1 MTAENPGE
9 HSCRCATNLPP
20 LSSAAAVAP
29 FTHLRIGGPTEFLVT
44 PTSREELAG
53 VVMTCTEEKIPAA
66 CSCAGANLLVRDEG
80 VRGAVLRLTAPCF
93 TQIQVEGQRIVA
105 GGGATLSSVIA
116 ETSQSGLAGFET
128 LAGITATVGGALR
141 HNAGDRAGEMA
152 DYMKRVEVM
161 SERGQVS
168 VRERSDLHFGDHRSD
183 IEDPVVLAVEFELI
197 KDRPEAIVKR
207 ACCGRGSIARPP
219 PLCRSRRPWRMFR
232 NPRGYQAAELIEQ
245 AGLPK
250 TRVGAAEIS
259 ERNSNYVIA
268 HPGTTSADVL
278 QLLEQVQKRVRE
290 TSGVQLERE
299 LTVW

>member
-1 MTAENPGE
+1 MSLRDQFAGIIQCE
-9 HSCRCATNLPP
+9 AP
-20 LSSAAAVAP
+20 LAP
-29 FTHLRIGGPTEFLVT
+29 FTHLRIGGPAEHLVT

-53 VVMTCTEEKIPAA
+53 VVMACTEDKVPLRVLG
-66 CSCAGANLLVRDEG
+66 AGANLLVRDEG
-80 VRGAVLRLTAPCF
+80 VRGAVLRLSAPCF
-93 TQIQVEGQRIVA
+93 TQIQVEGQRVLA
-105 GGGATLSSVIA
+105 GGGATLSAVIA
-116 ETSQSGLAGFET
+116 ETSQRGLAGFET
-128 LAGITATVGGALR
+128 LAGITATIGGALR

-152 DYMKRVEVM
+152 DHMKRVEVM
-161 SERGQVS
+161 SERGQVR
-168 VRERSDLHFGDHRSD
+168 VHERSDLHFGDHRSD

-197 KDRPEAIVKR
+197 KDKPEAIVKR
-207 ACCGRGSIARPP
+207 LLRAWINRKASA
-219 PLCRSRRPWRMFR
+219 PLSFQAAVRMFR
-232 NPRGYQAAELIEQ
+232 NPRGYQAADLIEQ

-278 QLLEQVQKRVRE
+278 RLLEQVQKRVRD